1 MSFLLEVMSFHLCHF
16 TSLDELHLVFLVVQ
30 VCGQWIILVFIHLKM
45 FFISH
50 SLWWTEP
57 EVTPS
62 DPHLLVFMTLW
73 TAPPPLPLE
82 CGRDL
87 WLASNLI
94 EYGKGD
100 GLPLPWLCYIV
111 KDSALLADLEVL
123 IHFLALSKQAARARN
138 CRQHLVEDGLILQTL
153 RNEFCHQPKW
163 VWKRIH
169 CC

>member
-1 MSFLLEVMSFHLCHF
+1 MSFHF
-16 TSLDELHLVFLVVQ
+16 T
-30 VCGQWIILVFIHLKM
+30 
-45 FFISH
+45 
-50 SLWWTEP
+50 WWTSFSVPCSAGLRAMNYLSFYSFENVFYFP
-57 EVTPS
+57 FIVVDRAWGDSQWSPPS
-62 DPHLLVFMTLW
+62 GVHDFMDR
-73 TAPPPLPLE
+73 APPLPLE